1 MIEFEHVSKVYDTG
15 NKAVQDIDLNI
26 GDGEFV
32 FITGR
37 SGAGKSTL
45 LKLLTRE
52 IKASE
57 GRVSVGGRDLGRLK
71 IREIPRY
78 RRSLGIIFQ
87 DFRLLSD
94 RNVFENIAFAQR
106 VIGASTGEIRKNVPE
121 MMKLTGISSKYKNM
135 PNQLSGG
142 EQQRVAIARA
152 LINRPSV
159 ILADEP
165 TGNLD
170 EKNSEEILRL
180 LLDINRMGTTVIV
193 ITHSRQL
200 VESVDKRIIVMD
212 KGRVTEDYIPVS
224 QQRPISGFFTEERRN
239 EGKSVHSSKA
249 RNELFLQDGKSRP
262 GQEKEEAQK
271 KRRSRGLKPFKNNDE
286 YGQKS
291 SYEEIYED
299 ELPWDEGDSQ

>member
-52 IKASE
+52 IKASD
-57 GRVSVGGRDLGRLK
+57 GKVSVGGQDLGRLK
-71 IREIPRY
+71 TREIPGY
-78 RRSLGIIFQ
+78 RRNLGIIFQ

-106 VIGASTGEIRKNVPE
+106 VIGASSGQIKRNVPE
-121 MMKLTGISSKYKNM
+121 MMKLTGISAKYKSM

-170 EKNSEEILRL
+170 EKNSEEILKL

-200 VESVDKRIIVMD
+200 VESADKRIIVME

-224 QQRPISGFFTEERRN
+224 QQRPISGFFT
-239 EGKSVHSSKA
+239 
-249 RNELFLQDGKSRP
+249 
-262 GQEKEEAQK
+262 KEIQK
-271 KRRSRGLKPFKNNDE
+271 KRRSRGNRPFKDTGE
-286 YGQKS
+286 YDRKKGH
-291 SYEEIYED
+291 EEMYED
-299 ELPWDEGDSQ
+299 ELPWDEADSL